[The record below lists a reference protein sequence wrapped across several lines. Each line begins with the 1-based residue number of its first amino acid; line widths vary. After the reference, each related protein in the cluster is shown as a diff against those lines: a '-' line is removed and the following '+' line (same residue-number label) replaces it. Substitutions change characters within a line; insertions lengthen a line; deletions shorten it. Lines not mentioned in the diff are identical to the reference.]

1 MTRGRGANLASAG
14 RRVIARPDCS
24 CRCLLGARDRA
35 AGRTL
40 VADQRSV
47 FGEPTAP
54 STPLGGRS
62 SSSGVAAPS
71 GEEEPPDDDGQNDDD
86 VGETTGLTAGLPA
99 LGRPHP
105 DVAHVP
111 ANCLERGGACAS
123 ESTKTI

>member
-1 MTRGRGANLASAG
+1 MPLSARGSRPCRRSHTGSRPAIGFRRAHRPVNAARRALLLI
-14 RRVIARPDCS
+14 RRVR
-24 CRCLLGARDRA
+24 
-35 AGRTL
+35 
-40 VADQRSV
+40 
-47 FGEPTAP
+47 
-54 STPLGGRS
+54 
-62 SSSGVAAPS
+62 PS